1 MKIRQAVSSDINA
14 IIKLLEEL
22 GRPKDASKSD
32 KIEFTR
38 LVHKYMH
45 GKNTMILVAE
55 DNHDIIGMAS
65 LVFVS
70 RLNQTRQELWIPDMI
85 VSKDYQNNGVGRA
98 LAKKFTKIAKK
109 NNCFRIRLESGN
121 SRKHAHVFYKRN
133 GFEAFAIS
141 FRKQI

>member
-1 MKIRQAVSSDINA
+1 MKVRQAVSSDVSS

-22 GRPKDASKSD
+22 GRPKATSKSD
-32 KIEFTR
+32 KTKFAR
-38 LVHKYMH
+38 LVRKYMN
-45 GKNTMILVAE
+45 GNNTMILVAE
-55 DNHDIIGMAS
+55 YNHDIIGMTS

-85 VSKDYQNNGVGRA
+85 VSRYHQSKGVGKA
-98 LAKKFTKIAKK
+98 LAKRFTKIAKE

-121 SRKHAHVFYKRN
+121 SRKQAHAFYKKI
-133 GFEAFAIS
+133 GFEQFAIS